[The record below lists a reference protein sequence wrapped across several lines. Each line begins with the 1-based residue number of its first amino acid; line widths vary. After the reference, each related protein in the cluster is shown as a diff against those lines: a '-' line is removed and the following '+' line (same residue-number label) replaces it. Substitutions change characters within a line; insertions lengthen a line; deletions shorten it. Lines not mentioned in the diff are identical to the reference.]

1 MKRYKN
7 LYCILLLIAGL
18 TAISAAAQTTSP
30 FTAAPDTGLIS
41 DSLIVAPIPRQA
53 PDSLAHYLETAARN
67 NPGVRAYFLA
77 YKASLEKMP
86 QAGAYPDPELEIGF
100 FLQPM
105 EILDGRQ
112 IADFTLMQMFP
123 WFGTRKAARTEAGH
137 MANMA
142 FEQFRETRDN
152 LYLQVYTQWFLLCSL
167 QQQLNNSRK
176 NRDYL
181 KQLETLALRKFSAS
195 PAGNTGSGGRTQA
208 TPVTSP
214 TSTGTSSM
222 GASGNMGS
230 MYSMGSSMGGS
241 ATRSST
247 SDSSMSSM
255 GSGAGMQSMSGSSG
269 MSDVL
274 RIQLEIAELENGI
287 ESILSR
293 INAETVAFNALLNRP
308 SGSKVHLPDSIT
320 PIPFSLDVAL
330 TAEQISLNN
339 PMLAMI
345 DEEGAAYRAKAE
357 MDKKMSYPMLGIGI
371 QYSVIGK
378 RMDMGHAG
386 LPVTEMNGM
395 DMIMPMVSISLPLY
409 RSKYKAQQRES
420 SIRWQASRQQYADT
434 QNALQTELYRT
445 RHSLDDASRKITL
458 YEKQSQLAQTT
469 YHLLVQEFVSGKS
482 DLTDVIQVQ
491 RQLLDYRLKKAEAV
505 AEYNT
510 MVASIQKLVSFNA
523 SHDNVLRMI
532 K

>member
-7 LYCILLLIAGL
+7 LYCILLLIADL

-67 NPGVRAYFLA
+67 NPGVKAYFLA

-123 WFGTRKAARTEAGH
+123 WFGTRKAARTEAEH

-167 QQQLNNSRK
+167 QQQLNNSRE

-195 PAGNTGSGGRTQA
+195 SAGNAGSGGRTQTA
-208 TPVTSP
+208 PVTSP
-214 TSTGTSSM
+214 ASTGTSSM
-222 GASGNMGS
+222 GTSGNMGS
-230 MYSMGSSMGGS
+230 MGSPMGGS

-247 SDSSMSSM
+247 SGSSMSSM
-255 GSGAGMQSMSGSSG
+255 GSGAGMQSMSASTG

-274 RIQLEIAELENGI
+274 RIQLEIAELENSI
-287 ESILSR
+287 ESILSQ
-293 INAETVAFNALLNRP
+293 IDAETAAFNALLNRP
-308 SGSKVHLPDSIT
+308 SGNKVHLPDSIT

-357 MDKKMSYPMLGIGI
+357 MDKKMSYPMLGIGL

-510 MVASIQKLVSFNA
+510 MVASIQKLVSF
-523 SHDNVLRMI
+523 HDN
-532 K
+532 